1 MINHHRFAKLY
12 SAHFFT
18 IYRLGFALDTAERGD
33 MICFR
38 REE

>member
-12 SAHFFT
+12 LAHFF
-18 IYRLGFALDTAERGD
+18 IIDRLGFALDTAERGD
-33 MICFR
+33 VICFR